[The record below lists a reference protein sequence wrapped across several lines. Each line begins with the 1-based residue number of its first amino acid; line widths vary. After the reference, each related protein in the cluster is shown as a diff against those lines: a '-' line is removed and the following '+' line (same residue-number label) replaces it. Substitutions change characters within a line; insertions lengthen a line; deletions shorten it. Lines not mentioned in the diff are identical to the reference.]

1 MARALVLIVEDEPL
15 VRLNAAEMI
24 EDAGYGT
31 LQAASAD
38 QALVLLETVPRI
50 RAVFTDI
57 NLGCSSMNGIALAVV
72 IHDRWPPVE
81 LILTSGHFH
90 SGEAELPPRSH
101 FLAKPY
107 SGRQLGGALD
117 SFDLKAS

>member
-24 EDAGYGT
+24 EDAGYVT

-38 QALVLLETVPRI
+38 EALALLETVPRI

-57 NLGCSSMNGIALAVV
+57 NLGSSMNGIALAVV
-72 IHDRWPPVE
+72 IHDRWPPIA

-90 SGEAELPPRSH
+90 SGEADLPPRSQ

-107 SGRQLGGALD
+107 NGRQLGGALD